1 MLTKNLYSS
10 NTLKDVNGC
19 NITVNYFITKGNDLL
34 NDIECNYGIAVEKS
48 PEADKSDK
56 FIVACCFKKK
66 SNAKILLKKLYDY
79 SVTPVSA
86 EETIDVLMDNCE
98 FTY

>member
-10 NTLKDVNGC
+10 NTFKDANGC
-19 NITVNYFITKGNDLL
+19 NITVDYFITEGNDLL
-34 NDIECNYGIAVEKS
+34 NDLECNYGIAVEKS

-56 FIVACCFKKK
+56 FFIACCFKEK

-86 EETIDVLMDNCE
+86 EETIDVLMDSCE
-98 FTY
+98 FIY